1 MTSMGFPE
9 SVKTQAKRRS
19 HFACVWCQHTE
30 QFIEVHHII
39 PQEENGPDTLDN
51 AAPLCPNCHT
61 IIGNNSD
68 VRKQLRE
75 RRDWWWTY
83 CDTRNAIL
91 PTEDTA
97 QRLDELVSSLK
108 TIEEQG
114 GRNEAVLTEIKSQVL
129 GQLTAQA
136 TAVSSASTTHQIIM
150 ATGRIDPTG
159 LQVTATVTFSGSRLR
174 DGMPDPYNSYFVAS
188 SAEGITGPTGDTR
201 LGAVVSVIPVAGDSA
216 GPGRHLFL
224 PGRSPEDGLEIAL
237 RTLRELP
244 QNQGLKEE
252 FYRRTES
259 AV

>member
-1 MTSMGFPE
+1 MGFTE
-9 SVKTQAKRRS
+9 SVKTEAKRRS
-19 HFACVWCQHTE
+19 HYACVWCQHTE
-30 QFIEVHHII
+30 QFIEVHHIV

-61 IIGNNSD
+61 IIGNNTD

-83 CDTRNAIL
+83 CDSQQATL

-108 TIEEQG
+108 AVEEQG
-114 GRNEAVLTEIKSQVL
+114 GRNETLLTEIKSQVL

-136 TAVSSASTTHQIIM
+136 TAVSAASTTSQLIM
-150 ATGRIDPTG
+150 ATGPINPTAY
-159 LQVTATVTFSGSRLR
+159 QVTATATFSGSQLR
-174 DGMPDPYNSYFVAS
+174 DGMPDPYHSYFVVS
-188 SAEGITGPTGDTR
+188 SKGGITRPTGDTQF
-201 LGAVVSVIPVAGDSA
+201 GAVVTIIPVAGDSA
-216 GPGRHLFL
+216 ELEQQLFAPG
-224 PGRSPEDGLEIAL
+224 GSPEDGMELAL
-237 RTLRELP
+237 RTLRALP

-252 FYRRTES
+252 FYRRTER